1 MFAEP
6 KEKQKKQMFNI
17 DQLIPDSDPD
27 PSSIFDRELYNLG
40 EEKPQKVEKTE
51 PAKPMFSLE
60 ELIEG
65 ICSKFFIFFNEK
77 YHFSFELSLIFR

>member
-1 MFAEP
+1 MFEEP
-6 KEKQKKQMFNI
+6 KEKEKKQMFNI

-27 PSSIFDRELYNLG
+27 PSSNFNRVLYNLG

-65 ICSKFFIFFNEK
+65 IFSKFFTFFQWNLP
-77 YHFSFELSLIFR
+77 FEFQIKLNF

>member
-1 MFAEP
+1 MFEEP
-6 KEKQKKQMFNI
+6 KEKEKKQMFNI

-27 PSSIFDRELYNLG
+27 PSSNINKKLYNLG

-65 ICSKFFIFFNEK
+65 IFSKF
-77 YHFSFELSLIFR
+77 LIF